1 MGAPLA
7 TLLLL
12 VCAPVPE
19 GTETAVRSE
28 QVSRPPVR
36 VGALIGV
43 VSVPRP
49 SDVEVLVRV
58 MDVFAVGLGYSDF
71 PAFIAN
77 PLLDL
82 VGANSATTH
91 ATLGQFNAVDL
102 DLRVFPARGAFFVGA
117 SLGRQSLQ
125 GLLTESTVVG
135 PQSASLDLTTW
146 YVTPRVGWL
155 WRFDPGLLIGF
166 DVGVQLKLA
175 SDQTVVLPSS
185 ATPDIRQRVENL
197 ADLGASYPLPS
208 LRLRIGWM
216 L

>member
-1 MGAPLA
+1 MVIHVAA
-7 TLLLL
+7 ILLL
-12 VCAPVPE
+12 VSAPV
-19 GTETAVRSE
+19 A
-28 QVSRPPVR
+28 SRPDPAAREEASSGAPVHA
-36 VGALIGV
+36 GAMIGL
-43 VSVPRP
+43 VSLPRP
-49 SDVEVLVRV
+49 SDVAVFVRV
-58 MDVFAVGLGYSDF
+58 FDLVSVGLGYSDF

-102 DLRVFPARGAFFVGA
+102 DLRVFPMRGSFFVGA

-125 GLLTESTVVG
+125 GVLTETTLG
-135 PQSASLDLTTW
+135 QPQSAMLDLTTW
-146 YVTPRVGWL
+146 YVTPRAGWL
-155 WRFDPGLLIGF
+155 WRWDPGFIVGF
-166 DVGVQLKLA
+166 DVGIQVKLT
-175 SDQTVVLPSS
+175 SDEVVMLPPS
-185 ATPDIRQRVENL
+185 ATPDIRKRVENL